1 MSEHEHNNGIPQSVN
16 ELEET
21 IVTLNNKVQELQ
33 ANADSRNE
41 NLRAEIAR
49 MEEQNTN
56 LRNHY
61 NERLETTRERWQA
74 DADEKQTRIDEILGT
89 DVGEAWQ
96 KIRDTDRN
104 AQRAIES
111 AQRWQGLAEQ
121 AESEKRKALESV
133 NGGDNIHP
141 EDPRVLHIWEKA
153 HRIATTQGFCQE
165 YDRIAEAL
173 GIPEL
178 AIDYSGSV
186 TVNFSGS
193 VTIPISGMAT
203 RQEIQDGDVTADID
217 ASEVINNI
225 DAYDLDYSIEEIEVD
240 AD

>member
-1 MSEHEHNNGIPQSVN
+1 MMKGNKMSEMVEALQN
-16 ELEET
+16 EIDRLKNE
-21 IVTLNNKVQELQ
+21 
-33 ANADSRNE
+33 ADQRNE
-41 NLRAEIAR
+41 RLREEIAR
-49 MEEQNTN
+49 MEEQNSN
-56 LRNHY
+56 LRTHY
-61 NERLETTRERWQA
+61 NDRLETMRDRWQA
-74 DADEKQTRIDEILGT
+74 DVDEKNKRIDEILNT

-96 KIRDTDRN
+96 KIRDTDRES
-104 AQRAIES
+104 QRANES

-121 AESEKRKALESV
+121 AESEKRRALESV
-133 NGGDNIHP
+133 NGGENIHP
-141 EDPRVLHIWEKA
+141 EDPRVRHIWEKA

-186 TVNFSGS
+186 RVNFSGS

-217 ASEVINNI
+217 ASEVISNI
-225 DAYDLDYSIEEIEVD
+225 DAYDLDYSIEEIEVE